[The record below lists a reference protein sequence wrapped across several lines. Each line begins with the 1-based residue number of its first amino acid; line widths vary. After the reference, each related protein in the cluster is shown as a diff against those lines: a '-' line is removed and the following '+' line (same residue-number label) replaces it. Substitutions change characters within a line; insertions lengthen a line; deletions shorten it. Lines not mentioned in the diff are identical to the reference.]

1 MHLAYVSKVDQT
13 SQPYRLYV
21 PKAYKEPVPLVVA
34 LHGIGGDENASFGPL
49 GTRNKDEADK
59 YGWII
64 ATPKG
69 REPTS
74 LFRGAAEQDVLDV
87 IAETRKQYRID
98 ERRIY
103 LMGHSM
109 GGFGTWSIAQNHP
122 DLFAA
127 LAPMAG
133 GGNPARMEAIKS
145 IPQIVIHGDN
155 DKTILVTQSRAM
167 VEAAQKLGTEVQ
179 YIEVPGGTHEND
191 LGPNLPQIFEFF
203 ASHPKK
209 P

>member
-1 MHLAYVSKVDQT
+1 M
-13 SQPYRLYV
+13 
-21 PKAYKEPVPLVVA
+21 VA
-34 LHGIGGDENASFGPL
+34 LHGLGGDENAVLLGPA
-49 GTRNKDEADK
+49 GRAHKDEADK
-59 YGWII
+59 YGWIT

-87 IAETRKQYRID
+87 IAEARKLYRID
-98 ERRIY
+98 DRRIY
-103 LMGHSM
+103 LTGHSM

-167 VEAAQKLGTEVQ
+167 VEAARKLGTDIE
-179 YIEVPGGTHEND
+179 YIEVPGGTHEN
-191 LGPNLPQIFEFF
+191 LGPNRISKIFEFF